1 MDLPPLQTDDAD
13 GPIAFR
19 EWDGHD
25 AATFVLVHG
34 LGGSH
39 VNWIRVAEGLSGLGR
54 VIAPDLPGFGW
65 SSRRG
70 RDTGVMAL
78 RQALAGFLDRR
89 APGDVVLCGN
99 SMGGGIGVLHAA
111 ISPDRV
117 RALVLT
123 SSVYPWVRGALPHP
137 AVVSAFAA
145 YDAGPVGD
153 TLVRQRM
160 RRLSAERIVRIG
172 FALTTVEPRAIPAE
186 VIELHVAAVRERQA
200 DPEAPEAFL
209 GAARSLLRL
218 GRRPDVSARALG
230 NVRCPVLVIHGRR
243 DRLMP
248 ARFAEAT
255 LERRPEWR
263 GRFLPNVG
271 HVPMLE
277 APGRWLSEVAD
288 WYAERVDR

>member
-1 MDLPPLQTDDAD
+1 MDLPPLQTDDVD

-19 EWDGHD
+19 GWEGPDQ
-25 AATFVLVHG
+25 ATFVLVHG

-39 VNWIRVAEGLSGLGR
+39 VNWIRVADGLSGLGR

-65 SSRRG
+65 SPTRG

-78 RQALAGFLDRR
+78 RRALAGFLDRH
-89 APGDVVLCGN
+89 APGDVVFCGN
-99 SMGGGIGVLHAA
+99 SMGGGMGILHAA
-111 ISPDRV
+111 IAPERV

-137 AVVSAFAA
+137 AVISAFAA

-160 RRLSAERIVRIG
+160 RRLSAERAVRIG
-172 FALTTVEPRAIPAE
+172 FALTTVDPHAIPAE
-186 VIELHVAAVRERQA
+186 VIGLHVAAVRERQA

-230 NVRCPVLVIHGRR
+230 SVRCPVLVIHGRR

-255 LERRPEWR
+255 LDRRPEWR

>member
-1 MDLPPLQTDDAD
+1 VDLPPLQIDDAD

-19 EWDGHD
+19 EWDGPE

-39 VNWIRVAEGLSGLGR
+39 VNWVRVAEGLSGLGR
-54 VIAPDLPGFGW
+54 VVAPDLPGFGW
-65 SSRRG
+65 SRRAG
-70 RDTGVMAL
+70 RDTGIMGL
-78 RQALAGFLDRR
+78 RRSLAAFLDRH
-89 APGDVVLCGN
+89 APGDVIVCGN
-99 SMGGGIGVLHAA
+99 SMGGGIGMLHAA
-111 ISPDRV
+111 IQPERV

-123 SSVYPWVRGALPHP
+123 SSVFPWVPGALPHP

-145 YDAGPVGD
+145 YDVGPIGD
-153 TLVRQRM
+153 TLVRERM

-172 FALTTVEPRAIPAE
+172 FAITAADPRSIPDD
-186 VIELHVAAVRERQA
+186 VLGLQVDAVRERQA
-200 DPEAPEAFL
+200 DPEGPEAFL

-218 GRRPDVSARALG
+218 GRRRDVSARVLDS
-230 NVRCPVLVIHGRR
+230 VRCPVLVIHGRR
-243 DRLMP
+243 DRLIP
-248 ARFAEAT
+248 PRFAEAA
-255 LERRPEWR
+255 LAGRPAWR

-288 WYAERVDR
+288 WYAERVD